1 MAANARKSDLVDP
14 KVQGALAKRLVS
26 HWFVFIAA
34 AAILAFALQWMSNP
48 FLSFRE
54 HAVQAW
60 WTHGPL
66 LLVLCCLLPIF
77 VFDSIKF
84 SHRFAGPVFRLRQ
97 ITKALASG
105 EATERVEFRG
115 TDFWRDLAQDLN
127 RIAERLDQAPA
138 QAAKGDTHSSRG

>member
-26 HWFVFIAA
+26 HWIVFIAA
-34 AAILAFALQWMSNP
+34 AAVIAFAMQWMSNP
-48 FLSFRE
+48 FLPIRE

-66 LLVLCCLLPIF
+66 LLVLLCLLPVF
-77 VFDSIKF
+77 VFDAIKF

-97 ITKALASG
+97 ITSRLASG
-105 EATERVEFRG
+105 QSTERVEFRG

-127 RIAERLDQAPA
+127 NIAERLGQSTGKNNG
-138 QAAKGDTHSSRG
+138 Q